1 MEKWKC
7 RKMVPTQIKRIYG
20 PPLRPVAFSNF
31 VTRMIAICSPM
42 TLCRIISCISQF
54 APFQPVNQFV
64 KRMEIKTVL
73 NLQSYIILKVR
84 YVFRHEHLHILDS
97 YVVILFSAK

>member
-1 MEKWKC
+1 MRRRKKIEKWKC

-54 APFQPVNQFV
+54 APFQPVNQFM
-64 KRMEIKTVL
+64 KKKEIKTVV
-73 NLQSYIILKVR
+73 NC
-84 YVFRHEHLHILDS
+84 
-97 YVVILFSAK
+97 

>member
-1 MEKWKC
+1 
-7 RKMVPTQIKRIYG
+7 MVPTQIKRIYG

-54 APFQPVNQFV
+54 APFQPVNQFM
-64 KRMEIKTVL
+64 KKKEIKTC
-73 NLQSYIILKVR
+73 K
-84 YVFRHEHLHILDS
+84 FAKLHHFIRFL
-97 YVVILFSAK
+97 AKI